1 MAMKLKLFIIT
12 LLAIMV
18 AGCTLDEPIPEP
30 KKEMG
35 KMVTIT
41 ATISP
46 ETRVAYND
54 DTRKLAWET
63 GDTLLLAGYDGTTY
77 KGSNKFHWTTGD
89 SFDGIEV
96 PGATTYKAYY
106 PGEKVTLDD
115 NGNVQLADTFWQ
127 QTQTGNG
134 TTAHLSKK
142 PLLNDEEANPINQAF
157 NLVLKSSILK
167 LVLSGI
173 PQEVGTLQ
181 QLIYTVETAPGVLK
195 SLPLNVTGVPFSAAL
210 DNITAFLAFDPAVV
224 TNIPANGKVNITL
237 FGEQTY
243 EWSATSITGKNY
255 TAGNRYTGTVT
266 GVWTE
271 KELIN
276 PLRYVAE
283 YNVNPA
289 GTGFVTNLTACNVS
303 GYFTWSDAVARFH
316 TRNDIPGYHLPSN
329 KELSGIVPQY
339 VDFFQY
345 PIIFTSQ
352 NSRNNVTENVTV
364 NSENITMTSDIYN
377 TGNYVSYL
385 LRYKGTDMVSAWRY
399 ELKNYDT
406 NDCHIKIT
414 SRNVAP
420 SVTIDDIIAN
430 NGAFWNTGTANDV
443 VRYLPASGNNGNNA
457 GRGGHFWSSTEAE
470 TDKVWIIIF
479 GKSAIYTTYFV
490 NITGRFT
497 VRLFENP

>member
-1 MAMKLKLFIIT
+1 MKLKLFIIT

-77 KGSNKFHWTTGD
+77 KGSNKFHCTTGD

-142 PLLNDEEANPINQAF
+142 LLLNDEEANPINQAF

-195 SLPLNVTGVPFSAAL
+195 SLPLNVTGVTFSAAL

>member
-1 MAMKLKLFIIT
+1 MKLKLFIIT

-77 KGSNKFHWTTGD
+77 KGSEKYHWTSGN
-89 SFDGIEV
+89 SFQGIEV

-142 PLLNDEEANPINQAF
+142 LLLNDEEANPINQAF

-195 SLPLNVTGVPFSAAL
+195 SLPLNVTGVTFSAAL

>member
-142 PLLNDEEANPINQAF
+142 LLLNDEEANPINQAF

-195 SLPLNVTGVPFSAAL
+195 SLPLNVTGVTFSAAL

>member
-1 MAMKLKLFIIT
+1 MKLKLFIIT

-142 PLLNDEEANPINQAF
+142 LLLYDEEANPINQAF

-195 SLPLNVTGVPFSAAL
+195 SLPLNVTGVTFSAAL